1 MQIGAQ
7 LFTVSD
13 FTKNLNDFAETLK
26 RVTDIGYKN
35 VQVSGTCPYE
45 PQWLK
50 EQLEA
55 NGLKCVLTHT
65 PADRIEKQPEQ
76 VANDHRIF
84 GCSNVGIGWY
94 NVSECGVDAFY
105 DRFIKSINVLR
116 QNNMRL
122 LYHNHDHEFEKQNG
136 KTILQQMAERF
147 SKDEL
152 GFTLDTYWV
161 QAGGGDPIWWI
172 NYLKGR
178 VPCVHLKDMA
188 YGRKMMVV
196 GEGNM
201 NFEGILKS
209 CVDAGTEYALVE
221 QDDYNG
227 ENPFDCLK
235 RSYEYLK
242 SRGFN

>member
-1 MQIGAQ
+1 
-7 LFTVSD
+7 
-13 FTKNLNDFAETLK
+13 
-26 RVTDIGYKN
+26 
-35 VQVSGTCPYE
+35 
-45 PQWLK
+45 
-50 EQLEA
+50 
-55 NGLKCVLTHT
+55 
-65 PADRIEKQPEQ
+65 
-76 VANDHRIF
+76 
-84 GCSNVGIGWY
+84 
-94 NVSECGVDAFY
+94 
-105 DRFIKSINVLR
+105 
-116 QNNMRL
+116 
-122 LYHNHDHEFEKQNG
+122 
-136 KTILQQMAERF
+136 MAERF

-221 QDDYNG
+221 QDDCNG